1 MVKGKAFKTL
11 ASRPHQNV
19 GGFLE
24 MSSENYKLYIFWT
37 LSGSIATTRA
47 SITDGS
53 CSQTAVLN
61 NNFQHCAE
69 SIEAKTLEQN
79 SQIVVEPGRLLKSGR
94 LLGYLR

>member
-1 MVKGKAFKTL
+1 M
-11 ASRPHQNV
+11 
-19 GGFLE
+19 
-24 MSSENYKLYIFWT
+24 
-37 LSGSIATTRA
+37 
-47 SITDGS
+47 
-53 CSQTAVLN
+53 QTAVLN